1 MDTTGP
7 CRDELSA
14 HEEASGQ
21 AEAAAKRAMQAS
33 RDALAAMRADASPA
47 RGTTTPMQVAPQRV
61 SQLSRS

>member
-47 RGTTTPMQVAPQRV
+47 RGTTTPM
-61 SQLSRS
+61 